1 MYSEVQAELRER
13 KGIDIPMTHVI
24 MTSDE
29 TDETWWDEVRAIGWV
44 KMDHDKLGTVER
56 YGKWCVSCFCRAHI
70 HICVVEVLCVLSAPS
85 PVVLMRCLCDGN
97 VMTAS

>member
-56 YGKWCVSCFCRAHI
+56 YGKWCVSFLRARI
-70 HICVVEVLCVLSAPS
+70 FLRPFRPFSRGSYALPLRRE
-85 PVVLMRCLCDGN
+85 CDD
-97 VMTAS
+97 S

>member
-13 KGIDIPMTHVI
+13 KGTDIPMTHVI

-44 KMDHDKLGTVER
+44 R
-56 YGKWCVSCFCRAHI
+56 
-70 HICVVEVLCVLSAPS
+70 
-85 PVVLMRCLCDGN
+85 LMRGGVGRRVVHEGMHRGRGDG
-97 VMTAS
+97 